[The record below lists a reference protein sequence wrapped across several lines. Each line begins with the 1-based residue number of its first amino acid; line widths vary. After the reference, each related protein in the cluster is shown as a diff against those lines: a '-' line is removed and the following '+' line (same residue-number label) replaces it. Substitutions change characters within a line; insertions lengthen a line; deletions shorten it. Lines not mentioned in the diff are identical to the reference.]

1 MNLKPEIAL
10 QTLREGNARFKQ
22 NLKQERDLLK
32 QVSETRDG
40 QKPYAAI
47 VSCIDSRNPA
57 ELIFD
62 TGIGDIFSVRMA
74 GNVISEHVLGSL
86 EFACKLGGARLIV
99 VLGHTRCG
107 AVSGACDRV
116 EMGNLTTLLSKITP
130 AIYYEKT
137 ETKNRTSS
145 NFEFVNKVAKINVYR
160 GVQTILEQ
168 SVILRDLVQ
177 RGEIGIIGGLYDVKN
192 GLVNFYEDTWL
203 YGEVRNVF
211 DSYVSR

>member
-1 MNLKPEIAL
+1 MNLRPKVAL
-10 QTLREGNARFKQ
+10 QKIMDGNARFIQ
-22 NLKQERDLLK
+22 NLKEERDLLK
-32 QVSETRDG
+32 QVKDTRDG
-40 QKPYAAI
+40 QEPYAAI

-86 EFACKLGGARLIV
+86 EFACKIGGSRLII
-99 VLGHTRCG
+99 VLGHTSCG

-130 AIYYEKT
+130 AMYYEET
-137 ETKNRTSS
+137 ETENRTSS
-145 NFEFVNKVAKINVYR
+145 NLSFVNKVAKINVYR

-168 SVILRDLVQ
+168 SVILRDMIQ
-177 RGEIGIIGGLYDVKN
+177 KSEIGIIGGLYDVN
-192 GLVNFYEDTWL
+192 DGHVDFYEDTWVH
-203 YGEVRNVF
+203 GEIRNVF
-211 DSYVSR
+211 DRFVRR